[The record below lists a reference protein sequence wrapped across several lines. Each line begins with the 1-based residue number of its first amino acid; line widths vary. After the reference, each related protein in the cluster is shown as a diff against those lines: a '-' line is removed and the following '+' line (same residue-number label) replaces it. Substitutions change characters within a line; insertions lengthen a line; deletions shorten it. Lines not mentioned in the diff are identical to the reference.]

1 MIHMTTLIL
10 QLKLKTVHEYM
21 WYNLAREMYKYK
33 ITMEDV
39 ISSE

>member
-1 MIHMTTLIL
+1 MIHMTTLL
-10 QLKLKTVHEYM
+10 WQLKLKIVHEYM
-21 WYNLAREMYKYK
+21 WYNLDREIYKYK